1 MKNSHITTLAVFA
14 LLSASAVAE
23 NPYAKE
29 NNSWISINGEVD
41 SVSTDQF
48 ELDYGEGNITVVM
61 EDDDRKGYQL
71 KKGDEVRVS
80 GLMDDNFYNDSV
92 IEAGSVHIKNANTY
106 FYAGAMDE
114 QDVDFTVMSP
124 ILRDTVIKG
133 NITHV
138 SLKDEEFTLDTGIQ
152 MLTVEVDEMLSNP
165 LDNEGYLQLSVG
177 DRVSVN
183 GKIDN
188 DLFEGRVFEAVS
200 VTKI

>member
-71 KKGDEVRVS
+71 
-80 GLMDDNFYNDSV
+80 M
-92 IEAGSVHIKNANTY
+92 
-106 FYAGAMDE
+106 
-114 QDVDFTVMSP
+114 
-124 ILRDTVIKG
+124 
-133 NITHV
+133 
-138 SLKDEEFTLDTGIQ
+138 
-152 MLTVEVDEMLSNP
+152 
-165 LDNEGYLQLSVG
+165 
-177 DRVSVN
+177 
-183 GKIDN
+183 
-188 DLFEGRVFEAVS
+188 
-200 VTKI
+200 

>member
-165 LDNEGYLQLSVG
+165 LDNGGYLQLSVG

-183 GKIDN
+183 GKIDD

>member
-1 MKNSHITTLAVFA
+1 
-14 LLSASAVAE
+14 
-23 NPYAKE
+23 
-29 NNSWISINGEVD
+29 
-41 SVSTDQF
+41 
-48 ELDYGEGNITVVM
+48 
-61 EDDDRKGYQL
+61 
-71 KKGDEVRVS
+71 
-80 GLMDDNFYNDSV
+80 
-92 IEAGSVHIKNANTY
+92 
-106 FYAGAMDE
+106 

>member
-1 MKNSHITTLAVFA
+1 MKNSHIMTLAVFA

-29 NNSWISINGEVD
+29 NNSWISIHGEVD

-61 EDDDRKGYQL
+61 EEDDRKGYQL
-71 KKGDEVRVS
+71 KKVDEVRVS

-106 FYAGAMDE
+106 FYAGAMDG

>member
-114 QDVDFTVMSP
+114 EDVDFTVMSP

>member
-1 MKNSHITTLAVFA
+1 MKVSNKLTFIAFTLF
-14 LLSASAVAE
+14 SASAFAQ
-23 NPYAKE
+23 NPYAKPD
-29 NNSWISINGEVD
+29 NSWISIHGTVT
-41 SVSTDQF
+41 SVSADEF

>member
-1 MKNSHITTLAVFA
+1 MKNTHIMTLAVFA
-14 LLSASAVAE
+14 LFSASAAAE

-48 ELDYGEGNITVVM
+48 ELDYGEGNITVIM
-61 EDDDRKGYQL
+61 EDEDRKGYQL
-71 KKGDEVRVS
+71 KKGDDVRVS

-92 IEAGSVHIKNANTY
+92 IEAGSVHVKNANTY

-114 QDVDFTVMSP
+114 QDIDFTVMSP

-152 MLTVEVDEMLSNP
+152 MLTVEVDELLTNP

>member
-80 GLMDDNFYNDSV
+80 GLMDNNFYNDSV

-114 QDVDFTVMSP
+114 EDVDFTVMSP

>member
-106 FYAGAMDE
+106 FYAGAMDG

>member
-165 LDNEGYLQLSVG
+165 LDNGGYLQLSVG

>member
-1 MKNSHITTLAVFA
+1 MRNTHIMTLAVFA
-14 LLSASAVAE
+14 LFSASAVAE

-80 GLMDDNFYNDSV
+80 GLMDDNFYNESV
-92 IEAGSVHIKNANTY
+92 IEAGSVHVKSANTY

-114 QDVDFTVMSP
+114 QDIDFTVMSP
-124 ILRDTVIKG
+124 KVKDTVIKG
-133 NITHV
+133 HITSV
-138 SLKDEEFTLDTGIQ
+138 NPEEEKFTIDVGIQ
-152 MLTVEVDEMLSNP
+152 MFTVEVDELRNNP
-165 LDNEGYLQLSVG
+165 LDKKGYPQLNIG
-177 DRVSVN
+177 DKVSVN
-183 GKIDN
+183 GNMDN

>member
-1 MKNSHITTLAVFA
+1 MNHTYIITLAAFTLFTA
-14 LLSASAVAE
+14 QAVAE
-23 NPYAKE
+23 SPYAKE
-29 NNSWISINGEVD
+29 NNSWISINGEVAA
-41 SVSTDQF
+41 VSNDQF

-61 EDDDRKGYQL
+61 EDNDRKGYQL

-80 GLMDDNFYNDSV
+80 GLIDDNFYNDSV
-92 IEAGSVHIKNANTY
+92 IEAGSVHVKNANTY

-114 QDVDFTVMSP
+114 QDIDFTVMSP

-133 NITHV
+133 HITNV
-138 SLKDEEFTLDTGIQ
+138 SREAEEFTIDTGLQ
-152 MLTVEVDEMLSNP
+152 MLTVEVDEMLTNP
-165 LDNEGYLQLSVG
+165 LDNKGDPQLSVG